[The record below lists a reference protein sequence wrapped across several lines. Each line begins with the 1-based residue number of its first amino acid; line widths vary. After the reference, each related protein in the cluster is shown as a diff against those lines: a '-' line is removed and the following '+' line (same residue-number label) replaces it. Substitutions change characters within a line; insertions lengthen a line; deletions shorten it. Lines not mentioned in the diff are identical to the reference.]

1 MNDYFRRNKKAIR
14 FKGWLDKND
23 SWYGYAKRTA
33 FTISNVLKASAE
45 LGASA

>member
-1 MNDYFRRNKKAIR
+1 MNGNFWRYKKAIR
-14 FKGWLDKND
+14 FNGWLDKND